1 MALVPYTAGPSGSG
15 GAEASGR
22 RPSFLDMEFPRLL
35 RRSLSRLIWSS
46 GLQKSLSSFS
56 SLFSPPPGYRCR
68 VCRAVFH
75 DLFSFESHLIYA
87 HADEPAYLCKLCGD
101 TFAVK
106 RDLAVHLLRDHVDA
120 NSYDCSVCD
129 DSFHS
134 GRSLRRHMAR
144 HSRSGSKSYGCAL
157 CDAMF
162 PDRAAEPPQAHA
174 GAPVGRPRPGRVLH
188 HQTHLQVRHLS
199 GQVRGQRRP
208 PSPHP
213 HAPPPRAA
221 QMPRL

>member
-1 MALVPYTAGPSGSG
+1 MSIESTPSVLFPSLHSYVFDRKCLGSGGAPMALVPYTAGPSGSG

-120 NSYDCSVCD
+120 N
-129 DSFHS
+129 
-134 GRSLRRHMAR
+134 R
-144 HSRSGSKSYGCAL
+144 
-157 CDAMF
+157 
-162 PDRAAEPPQAHA
+162 
-174 GAPVGRPRPGRVLH
+174 
-188 HQTHLQVRHLS
+188 
-199 GQVRGQRRP
+199 
-208 PSPHP
+208 
-213 HAPPPRAA
+213 
-221 QMPRL
+221 